1 MIARVVLHE
10 GDQPNVIVPNF
21 SNARKLV
28 QKELESEYVCTN
40 SCYSQFSE
48 DKMYSI
54 QLQMAELG
62 EPKHHKHTCPH
73 PASNICQTLNCY
85 FSKLSFI
92 HKLVLRIITWQMIS
106 YFSKLFLL
114 RK

>member
-10 GDQPNVIVPNF
+10 VDQANVLMPNF
-21 SNARKLV
+21 NNARKLA

-40 SCYSQFSE
+40 SCYSPFPE
-48 DKMYSI
+48 DEMYSI

-62 EPKHHKHTCPH
+62 EPEHHKHTCPH

-92 HKLVLRIITWQMIS
+92 HELVLRIITWQ
-106 YFSKLFLL
+106 
-114 RK
+114 